1 MTSEFTDEPIK
12 PVEPVEPVEPVPE
25 ESSGTPVLSSTND
38 ERQMA
43 MFAHIGGIFGFI
55 IPLIIWI
62 MKKDESRFVDDQG
75 KEAVNFHLTMMI
87 GHLIGGFTICFT
99 FGLINLAVWILAL
112 VYGIIGGLAANKGE
126 VYRYPLNIRF
136 IK

>member
-1 MTSEFTDEPIK
+1 MTREYEDDDIEPA
-12 PVEPVEPVEPVPE
+12 PEYSSDVPI
-25 ESSGTPVLSSTND
+25 LSSTAD

-43 MFAHIGGIFGFI
+43 MFAHLGGIFGFI

-87 GHLIGGFTICFT
+87 GHFVGGLTICFT
-99 FGLINLAVWILAL
+99 FGALNLVVWVLAL
-112 VYGIIGGLAANKGE
+112 VYGIMAGMAANKGE
-126 VYRYPLNIRF
+126 VYRYPLSIRF

>member
-1 MTSEFTDEPIK
+1 MTDE
-12 PVEPVEPVEPVPE
+12 EDLEPVPDE
-25 ESSGTPVLSSTND
+25 LAEPPSIASSSD

-43 MFAHIGGIFGFI
+43 MFAHLGGIFGFI
-55 IPLIIWI
+55 IPLIIWM

-75 KEAVNFHLTMMI
+75 KEAVNFHLTMLI
-87 GHLIGGFTICFT
+87 GHLLGGLTICFT
-99 FGLINLAVWILAL
+99 FGLFNMVVWVFAL
-112 VYGIIGGLAANKGE
+112 VFGIIGGLAAQKGE

>member
-1 MTSEFTDEPIK
+1 MTTEHEEDYEDGIQQSPSEPPII
-12 PVEPVEPVEPVPE
+12 
-25 ESSGTPVLSSTND
+25 SSTSD
-38 ERQMA
+38 DRQMA

-55 IPLIIWI
+55 VPLIIWL
-62 MKKDESRFVDDQG
+62 MKKDQSRFVDDQG

-87 GHLIGGFTICFT
+87 GHFIGGLTICFT
-99 FGLINLAVWILAL
+99 FGAINLAVWVMAVVL
-112 VYGIIGGLAANKGE
+112 GIMGGMAANKGE